1 MEFLD
6 EVKVELRAGKGG
18 DGIVSYRRE
27 LKVEMGGPYGGNGG
41 RGGSI
46 IFVGDKN
53 LNTLLDLRYKKVI
66 LAREGERGMKKGA
79 YGRGAENTYIRVP
92 LGTIV
97 YDDDTQKVIADITRD
112 GQEEIIAKGG
122 RGGRGNMALATRVL
136 KCPDY
141 AEKGEPGEH
150 RYIRCELKVLADC
163 GLVGFPSVGKSTL
176 ISAMSNCKPRI
187 ASYHFTTLTPNL
199 GMVRVDLDRS
209 FVMADL
215 PGLIE
220 GASQGA
226 GLGFEFLRH
235 IERCKVIVHVIDMA
249 AVEGRNPI
257 EDYKIINNELQTY
270 KMNLSKRPQI
280 VVANKM
286 EMESA
291 QDNLKLF
298 KEAYPDLE
306 VIEVSALNHTNLE
319 ELKYKIYNLIQE
331 TPSFDLLEDDEKETQ
346 VTYEYKP
353 EDRTIIVKRP
363 SEHYFTVEAKFLEK
377 VIAMTNFDQEQA
389 VTKFLRQLRSWGVD
403 DMLREK
409 GCSDGDTVDVM
420 GYVFDFID

>member
-53 LNTLLDLRYKKVI
+53 LNTLLELRYKKVI
-66 LAREGERGMKKGA
+66 LGKDGERGMKKGA
-79 YGRGAENTYIRVP
+79 YGRGAENSLIRVP
-92 LGTIV
+92 LGTTI

-112 GQEEIIAKGG
+112 GQEEVIAKGG
-122 RGGRGNMALATRVL
+122 RGGRGNMALATRTL

-141 AEKGEPGEH
+141 AEKGEPGQH

-235 IERCKVIVHVIDMA
+235 IERCRVIVHVIDMA
-249 AVEGRNPI
+249 ATEGRDPI
-257 EDYKIINNELQTY
+257 SDYQIINNELKTY

-286 EMESA
+286 EMDGAKE
-291 QDNLKLF
+291 NLEAF
-298 KEAYPDLE
+298 KKAYPDLE
-306 VIEVSALNHTNLE
+306 VIEISALNHTNLE
-319 ELKYKIYNLIQE
+319 ELKYKIYNTIQE
-331 TPSFDLLEDDEKETQ
+331 TPEFDLLEDDEKEDV
-346 VTYEYKP
+346 VTYEFKP
-353 EDRTIIVKRP
+353 QDRTITVSRP
-363 SEHYFTVEAKFLEK
+363 GEHYFTVEAKFLEK
-377 VIAMTNFDQEQA
+377 IIAMTNFDQEQA

-403 DMLREK
+403 EMLREK
-409 GCSDGDTVDVM
+409 GCKDGDTVDVM
-420 GYVFDFID
+420 GYVFDFVD

>member
-66 LAREGERGMKKGA
+66 LGNDGERGMKKGA

-92 LGTIV
+92 LGTTI
-97 YDDDTQKVIADITRD
+97 YNDDTQKVIADITHD

-176 ISAMSNCKPRI
+176 ISSMSNCKPKI

-199 GMVRVDLDRS
+199 GMVKVDEDRS

-235 IERCKVIVHVIDMA
+235 IERCRVIVHVIDMA
-249 AVEGRNPI
+249 GTEGRNPI
-257 EDYKIINNELQTY
+257 EDYEIINNELKSY
-270 KMNLSKRPQI
+270 KMNLYKRPQI

-286 EMESA
+286 EMPLAKE
-291 QDNLKLF
+291 NLEAF
-298 KEAYPDLE
+298 KKAYPNLE
-306 VIEVSALNHTNLE
+306 VIEVSALNRINLD
-319 ELKYKIYNLIQE
+319 ELKYKVYDLIQQ
-331 TPSFDLLEDDEKETQ
+331 TPKFDILEDDEKDT

-353 EDRTIIVKRP
+353 EDRTITVTRP
-363 SEHYFTVEAKFLEK
+363 SEHYFMVQAKFLEK
-377 VIAMTNFDQEQA
+377 VVAMTNFDQEQA
-389 VTKFLRQLRSWGVD
+389 IMKFLRQLRSWGVD

-409 GCSDGDTVDVM
+409 GCKDGDTVDVM
-420 GYVFDFID
+420 GYVFDFVD

>member
-27 LKVEMGGPYGGNGG
+27 LKVEYGGPYGGNGG

-53 LNTLLDLRYKKVI
+53 LNTLLELRYKKVI

-79 YGRGAENTYIRVP
+79 YGRGAENTYIHVP
-92 LGTIV
+92 LGTTI
-97 YDDDTQKVIADITRD
+97 YNDDNQKIIADITQD
-112 GQEEIIAKGG
+112 GQEEVIAKGG

-150 RYIRCELKVLADC
+150 KYIRCELKVLADC

-176 ISAMSNCKPRI
+176 ISNMSNCKPRI

-199 GMVRVDLDRS
+199 GMVRVDEEKS

-235 IERCKVIVHVIDMA
+235 IERCRVIVHVIDMA
-249 AVEGRNPI
+249 RTEGRDPY
-257 EDYKIINNELQTY
+257 EDYCIINNELKTY
-270 KMNLSKRPQI
+270 KLNLSKRPQI

-286 EMESA
+286 EMEGA
-291 QDNLKLF
+291 KENLVEF
-298 KEAYPDLE
+298 KKKVPGIE
-306 VIEVSALNHTNLE
+306 VLEVSAINHTNLD
-319 ELKYKIYNLIQE
+319 ELKYKIYNLLEQ
-331 TPSFDLLEDDEKETQ
+331 TPRFDAIEIDDKDV
-346 VTYEYKP
+346 VTYEYSE
-353 EDRTIIVKRP
+353 EDRKFIITHP
-363 SEHYFTVEAKFLEK
+363 SDNYFYVEGKFLEK
-377 VIAMTNFDQEQA
+377 PMAMTNFAQEQA
-389 VTKFLRQLRSWGVD
+389 VEKFVRRLRSWGLD
-403 DMLREK
+403 EELRK
-409 GCSDGDTVDVM
+409 AGAKDGDTVDVM
-420 GYVFDFID
+420 GFEFDFAD